1 GIPGASAARDRGKG
15 FNEVMKK
22 YPNIKIVARQE
33 AGFDRAKGMT
43 VMENILQAQP
53 DIDGVFCH
61 NDEMALGALRA
72 IEAAGRL
79 SAIKIVG
86 FDATD
91 DAIKAVKDGKLV
103 ATVAQKP
110 RAMGS
115 MAVTVAKRVLDG
127 AKVDAFIPVPL
138 ELVAK

>member
-1 GIPGASAARDRGKG
+1 
-15 FNEVMKK
+15 M
-22 YPNIKIVARQE
+22 
-33 AGFDRAKGMT
+33 
-43 VMENILQAQP
+43 
-53 DIDGVFCH
+53 FCH

-91 DAIKAVKDGKLV
+91 DAIKAVQDGKLV

-110 RAMGS
+110 RAMGGS
-115 MAVTVAKRVLDG
+115 MAVTVAKRVLDGG